1 VIAATRLRGGSA
13 SAACGAASLITEAV
27 STARATACT
36 GTLVVRM
43 DSAFYGVP
51 AAWAARN
58 AGVFFSITMRMDAK
72 VREAVASIPA
82 GGWKPIRY
90 PRATWDDQLG
100 CWISDAQAAE
110 VENTAFTSRKGKA
123 ITARLIVR
131 RVKDLKRQGSRAG
144 RAVHRVACRA
154 SGYADPAP
162 AVRG

>member
-1 VIAATRLRGGSA
+1 MIAATRLRGGSA
-13 SAACGAASLITEAV
+13 SAARGAASLITEAV

-58 AGVFFSITMRMDAK
+58 AGAFSITMRMDAK

-90 PRATWDDQLG
+90 PRATWDDQLD

-131 RVKDLKRQGSRAG
+131 HVKDLNAKAAGQGELFTAWHAG
-144 RAVHRVACRA
+144 PVVMPT
-154 SGYADPAP
+154 PAP